1 MSVSG
6 EQRATGLP
14 MAAYIAILLAVA
26 LAAAYVVNIAA
37 VVMLPPRP
45 PDVMRGDRVLDAFVA
60 GYETAARGGRPEG
73 GRGARW
79 TFEKQRPRS
88 GPSPRAGR
96 LLTREL
102 AKRLEISPR
111 QTIVAFDP
119 TPDDVVVFRVRRDEF
134 RVQMDPA
141 HMREAHRHAEEA
153 RRRIAESREGRER
166 GERIEHEIVI
176 RRGDREVRVTPLPP
190 ETPVATL
197 KRPAAAPVAPT
208 APTSPTPP
216 TPPVAPEPPLF
227 APPPPGVVLM
237 SGFLVAAE
245 LPDGRWLAMRQR
257 SNAETMDWIGRAA
270 LAIGATLAILLL
282 LALLFARRLAAPIR
296 RFADSARRVGVD
308 PEEAPVREEGPRE
321 LRTAARAVN
330 AMQARLRA
338 LVAERTEMLA
348 AVAHDLRTPLM
359 RMRLVAEGA
368 DPAVRDKLVK
378 EAAEVDA
385 LVSSFIAFA
394 RDDPTREPRV
404 KLDFAALVQS
414 LCDDRTEAG
423 QPVSFAGPDRLV
435 LTGQALGLK
444 RLVDNLVDNAL
455 KYGKVA
461 RVVLRSEEGN
471 AVLDVEDDGPG
482 VAPAEREKVFRPFVR
497 GENAGASAS
506 GAGLG
511 LSAAREIARA
521 HGGDVM
527 LLDGAVVRVTLP
539 V

>member
-1 MSVSG
+1 MSDTPQQPV
-6 EQRATGLP
+6 RGLP
-14 MAAYIAILLAVA
+14 IAAHLALLVAMA

-60 GYETAARGGRPEG
+60 GYEQARTGGTPKS

-79 TFEKQRPRS
+79 AFHHQRPRA
-88 GPSPRAGR
+88 GAMPRAGR

-102 AKRLEISPR
+102 ASRLNVSSGDV
-111 QTIVAFDP
+111 IVAFDA
-119 TPDDVVVFRVRRDEF
+119 TPNDVVVFRVRRDEF
-134 RVQMDPA
+134 QLHMDQRRIHDA
-141 HMREAHRHAEEA
+141 RRHAHEVQRRLGEKGIEEHVEHQIII
-153 RRRIAESREGRER
+153 RRRDGGLDGPAWTGSAPP
-166 GERIEHEIVI
+166 
-176 RRGDREVRVTPLPP
+176 TPAVAA
-190 ETPVATL
+190 TPGV
-197 KRPAAAPVAPT
+197 APVAPT
-208 APTSPTPP
+208 PPSP
-216 TPPVAPEPPLF
+216 PEPPLF

-245 LPDGRWLAMRQR
+245 LPDGRWLTMRQR
-257 SNAETMDWIGRAA
+257 SNAETLDWIGRAA
-270 LAIGATLAILLL
+270 LGIGATLVVLLL
-282 LALLFARRLAAPIR
+282 LALLFARRLAAPIQ

-308 PEEAPVREEGPRE
+308 PGEAPVREEGPLE

-330 AMQARLRA
+330 AMQSRLRA

-359 RMRLVAEGA
+359 RMRLIAEGA

-378 EAAEVDA
+378 EAAEIDA

-394 RDDPTREPRV
+394 RDDPTREARV

-414 LCDDRTEAG
+414 LCDDRAEAG
-423 QPVSFAGPDRLV
+423 QAVSFEGPDRLV

-444 RLVDNLVDNAL
+444 RLVGNLVDNAL

-461 RVVLRSEEGN
+461 RVALRLVGAD
-471 AVLDVEDDGPG
+471 AVLEISDDGPG
-482 VAPAEREKVFRPFVR
+482 IAPEEREKVFRPFVR
-497 GENAGASAS
+497 GETAGASAP

-521 HGGDVM
+521 HGGDVA
-527 LLDGAVVRVTLP
+527 LGDTATVRVTLP

>member
-1 MSVSG
+1 VSDAP
-6 EQRATGLP
+6 QQPVRGLP
-14 MAAYIAILLAVA
+14 IAAHLALLVAIA
-26 LAAAYVVNIAA
+26 LAAAYVVNLAA

-45 PDVMRGDRVLDAFVA
+45 PDVMRGDRVLEAFAA
-60 GYETAARGGRPEG
+60 GYVKAKAGDALPKE
-73 GRGARW
+73 RGARW
-79 TFEKQRPRS
+79 AFEKQRPRS
-88 GPSPRAGR
+88 GPMPRAGR

-102 AKRLEISPR
+102 SQQLGVSPR
-111 QTIVAFDP
+111 QVIVAFDR
-119 TPDDVVVFRVRRDEF
+119 TPDDVVVFRVRREEF
-134 RVQMDPA
+134 RVHMDQRMRDA
-141 HMREAHRHAEEA
+141 HRHADEAHRHVERAIVVHPGEGRSRVE
-153 RRRIAESREGRER
+153 RRIA
-166 GERIEHEIVI
+166 
-176 RRGDREVRVTPLPP
+176 P
-190 ETPVATL
+190 E
-197 KRPAAAPVAPT
+197 APT
-208 APTSPTPP
+208 APNPTTPSVAPTPP
-216 TPPVAPEPPLF
+216 APPEPPLF
-227 APPPPGVVLM
+227 APPPPGTVLM
-237 SGFLVAAE
+237 SGFMVSAE
-245 LPDGRWLAMRQR
+245 LPDGRWLTMRQR
-257 SNAETMDWIGRAA
+257 SNAETLDWIGRAA
-270 LAIGATLAILLL
+270 LGIGATLVVLLL
-282 LALLFARRLAAPIR
+282 LALLFARRLAAPIQ

-308 PEEAPVREEGPRE
+308 PGEAPVREEGPLE

-378 EAAEVDA
+378 EAAEIDA

-394 RDDPTREPRV
+394 RDDPTREARV
-404 KLDFAALVQS
+404 KLDLAALVQS
-414 LCDDRTEAG
+414 LCDDRAEAG

-461 RVVLRSEEGN
+461 RVSLTAVGAN
-471 AVLDVEDDGPG
+471 AVLEIADDGPG
-482 VAPAEREKVFRPFVR
+482 IAPEEREKVFRPFVR
-497 GENAGASAS
+497 GETAGAVAA

-521 HGGDVM
+521 HGGDVEIAE
-527 LLDGAVVRVTLP
+527 GSTIRVTLP

>member
-1 MSVSG
+1 VST
-6 EQRATGLP
+6 EARATGLP
-14 MAAYIAILLAVA
+14 MAAYIATLLAVA

-60 GYETAARGGRPEG
+60 GYEVAARGGAPRNGE
-73 GRGARW
+73 GARW
-79 TFEKQRPRS
+79 AFEKQRPRT

-102 AKRLEISPR
+102 AARLKVSPR
-111 QTIVAFDP
+111 QTVVAFDP
-119 TPDDVVVFRVRRDEF
+119 TPNDVVVFRVRRDEF
-134 RVQMDPA
+134 RVHMDAA
-141 HMREAHRHAEEA
+141 HMREAHRHAEEIRKHAGEVRERFREDA
-153 RRRIAESREGRER
+153 RRYER
-166 GERIEHEIVI
+166 EIVI
-176 RRGDREVRVTPLPP
+176 HQERDGRVG
-190 ETPVATL
+190 AT
-197 KRPAAAPVAPT
+197 APVAPT
-208 APTSPTPP
+208 PPAPP
-216 TPPVAPEPPLF
+216 TPPIAPEPPLF

-257 SNAETMDWIGRAA
+257 SNAETLDWIGRAA

-282 LALLFARRLAAPIR
+282 LALAFASRLAAPIR

-359 RMRLVAEGA
+359 RMRLVAESA

-378 EAAEVDA
+378 EAAEIDA

-394 RDDPTREPRV
+394 RDDPAREARV
-404 KLDFAALVQS
+404 RLDFAALVQS
-414 LCDDRTEAG
+414 ICDDRAEAG
-423 QPVSFAGPDRLV
+423 QAVSYAGPDRLV

-444 RLVDNLVDNAL
+444 RLVDNLIDNAL

-461 RVVLRSEEGN
+461 RVVLRSEGAS
-471 AVLDVEDDGPG
+471 AVLDVEDDGAG
-482 VAPAEREKVFRPFVR
+482 IAPEEREKVFRPFVR
-497 GENAGASAS
+497 GEHAGAAAP

-521 HGGDVM
+521 HGGDVT
-527 LLDGAVVRVTLP
+527 LHDGAVVRVALP